1 MCPTLAHH
9 LAGDC
14 RELAEA
20 GDDGQQDGGGG
31 DDGQV
36 MMVMMVM
43 MMMIMMMMM
52 MMGRMEAGAG
62 IDLSL
67 PITSTYLR
75 RMRGI
80 SCEPKVSPTLKYSCL
95 ISSSKKC
102 PFPIYANFRTYVLK
116 SLT

>member
-1 MCPTLAHH
+1 MCPTLANH

-43 MMMIMMMMM
+43 MMMIN
-52 MMGRMEAGAG
+52 
-62 IDLSL
+62 I
-67 PITSTYLR
+67 IKLR
-75 RMRGI
+75 
-80 SCEPKVSPTLKYSCL
+80 
-95 ISSSKKC
+95 
-102 PFPIYANFRTYVLK
+102 
-116 SLT
+116 

>member
-1 MCPTLAHH
+1 MCPTLANH

-43 MMMIMMMMM
+43 MMMMM